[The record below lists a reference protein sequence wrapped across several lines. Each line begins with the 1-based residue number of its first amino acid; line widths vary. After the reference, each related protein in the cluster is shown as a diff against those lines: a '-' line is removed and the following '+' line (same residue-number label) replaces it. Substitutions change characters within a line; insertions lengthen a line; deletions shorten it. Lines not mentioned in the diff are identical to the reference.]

1 MLYTAGLTI
10 RAYLLGKTAER
21 LSYARSS
28 DSFSHVLWS
37 QKGRTHLPWFGKSAY
52 LQILKIWVSCTV
64 EYVYMLRIFWVNQE
78 SRGGLVPEIQH
89 WQKRVSARNCQS
101 LSGKSAYLQYAWIR
115 LIPADLD
122 HSKCNICTLISS
134 CLTQSEFIV
143 FISLP
148 QDAYRCNKW

>member
-1 MLYTAGLTI
+1 MGRYPKEKAFKQELNLTAAWRQL
-10 RAYLLGKTAER
+10 RDDLGAATVTTW
-21 LSYARSS
+21 LP
-28 DSFSHVLWS
+28 
-37 QKGRTHLPWFGKSAY
+37 LPWFGKSAY
-52 LQILKIWVSCTV
+52 LQIFKIWVSCTV